1 MGMALRRLLLRWLV
15 RPLAIVSLPF
25 VLILAGAGYWL
36 STSLPETAGTI
47 ALPGLKAPVEI
58 IRDKDG
64 IPHIFAESE
73 ADAAFALGF
82 IHAQDRLWQME
93 EMRRLGTG
101 RLSELAGA
109 GALPLDRF
117 TRTVGLERLAEAA
130 LAHLDAGLRAKLDA
144 YAAGVNAFLAH
155 HRGAWPPEFMLLG
168 IAPAPWRP
176 VDSLLWGELMAV
188 QLSGHWRDELLR
200 AQLLRHLTPAQ
211 VDQLWP
217 PYPGDAP
224 TTLAWDATL
233 YRGLPLG
240 QLAKLAAAFDGRG
253 ASNTWVV
260 DGAHSVTGKPIL
272 ANDPHLGFSLP
283 GLWYLVRVETPSL
296 RAAGATVPG
305 VPLIILGHNDRIAW
319 GMTTTGG
326 DVEDLFVEKLDPQ
339 DPNRYVTPE
348 GSLPFRTRTEIIN
361 VRGAS
366 PVTLIVR
373 ETRHGPVL
381 SDTVEDVA
389 RASERGT
396 VMALSATWLKADNR
410 IAEAIYRINTARD
423 WDSFVAALKDFN
435 APEQNLTYADVD
447 GNIGFYAAGWVP
459 IRKAGDGRLP
469 VPGWTGEYDWNGM
482 IPFEALP
489 HGLNPP
495 AGRFLNANNKV
506 TPPGYPTR
514 LSASSPDPYPYHLT
528 ADGWDSPYR
537 ARRIEALL
545 DGLPK
550 ASLDAFAAVQ
560 ADSLSLAARDLL
572 PYLTQSDLAEP
583 RAKVALERLRRWDGT
598 MDRGRPEPLIFAA
611 WLRELNRLLFAAKL
625 GEDFHAF
632 WGERA
637 GLIASVMTEHP
648 EWCARAEAPSAGD
661 CGASSAEALARALDW
676 ISARYGSEPGLWHW
690 GEAHQALFRHHVFE
704 RIPVVG
710 PLVNARIPADGGD
723 YTVNRGAF
731 DIANEREP
739 FADVHGAGFRAI
751 YDLADLGRSRFMIA
765 GGESG
770 NLFSRHFTDLV
781 RRWRNFD
788 YVRLA
793 GAREELERAGG
804 SVLTLVPQ

>member
-1 MGMALRRLLLRWLV
+1 MRMALRRVLLRWLLW
-15 RPLAIVSLPF
+15 PLAIVSLP
-25 VLILAGAGYWL
+25 VILILAGAAYWL
-36 STSLPETAGTI
+36 STSLPETSGTT
-47 ALPGLKAPVEI
+47 ALAGLKGPVEI

-64 IPHIFAESE
+64 IPHVFAKSE
-73 ADAAFALGF
+73 EDAAFAIGF
-82 IHAQDRLWQME
+82 VHAQDRLWQME
-93 EMRRLGTG
+93 EMRRVGAG
-101 RLSELAGA
+101 RLAEVVGA

-117 TRTVGLERLAEAA
+117 TRTVGLQRLAEATLANLDPA
-130 LAHLDAGLRAKLDA
+130 LRIKLES

-188 QLSGHWRDELLR
+188 QLSGHWRNELLR
-200 AQLLRHLTPAQ
+200 ARQLTRLSPAQ

-224 TTLAWDATL
+224 TTLAWDAML
-233 YRGLPLG
+233 YRGLPLAR
-240 QLAKLAAAFDGRG
+240 LADLAAAMDGRG
-253 ASNTWVV
+253 ASNSWVV
-260 DGAHSVTGKPIL
+260 SGAHSVTGKPIL
-272 ANDPHLGFSLP
+272 ANDPHLGFTLP
-283 GLWYLVRVETPSL
+283 GVWYLAHVETPGL

-326 DVEDLFVEKLDPQ
+326 DVEDLFVERLDPQ
-339 DPNRYVTPE
+339 DPNRYMTPE
-348 GSLPFRTRTEIIN
+348 GSVPFRTRTEIIQ

-366 PVTLIVR
+366 PVTLTVR

-381 SDTVEDVA
+381 SDAVEDLA
-389 RASERGT
+389 KAAERGT
-396 VMALSATWLKADNR
+396 VMALSATWLRTDNR
-410 IAEAIYRINTARD
+410 IATAIYRINIARD
-423 WDSFVAALKDFN
+423 WPSFVAALTDFN

-489 HGLNPP
+489 YGVNAPR
-495 AGRFLNANNKV
+495 GRFVNANNKV

-514 LSASSPDPYPYHLT
+514 LSASSPDPYPYHVT

-545 DGLPK
+545 DGIPQG
-550 ASLDAFAAVQ
+550 SLDAFAAVQ
-560 ADSLSLAARDLL
+560 EDSLSLAARDLL
-572 PYLTQSDLAEP
+572 PYLTQADLAEP
-583 RAKVALERLRRWDGT
+583 RAKLALERLRRWDGT
-598 MDRGRPEPLIFAA
+598 MERGMPEPLIFSV
-611 WLRELNRLLFAAKL
+611 WLRELNRLLLAAKL
-625 GEDFHAF
+625 GEDFRAF
-632 WGERA
+632 WGERPA
-637 GLIASVMTEHP
+637 LVASIMTRHP
-648 EWCARAEAPSAGD
+648 EWCAKGEAPSPDD
-661 CGASSAEALARALDW
+661 CRALSAEALARALDW
-676 ISARYGSEPGLWHW
+676 IASRYGGDPAQWRW
-690 GEAHQALFRHHVFE
+690 GDAHQAQFRHRIFQ
-704 RIPVVG
+704 RIPVIG
-710 PLVNARIPADGGD
+710 ALINAHIPADGGN

-731 DIANEREP
+731 DVANEREP
-739 FADVHGAGFRAI
+739 FDDVHGAGFRAI

-765 GGESG
+765 GGQSG
-770 NLFSRHFTDLV
+770 NPFSRHFTDLV
-781 RRWRNFD
+781 RRWRDFD

-793 GAREELERAGG
+793 GTREELESAGG
-804 SVLTLVPQ
+804 AALTLVPQ